1 MASSSKR
8 TAPAPRALRLPL
20 FVKFLIGNLLLAALL
35 ITGGYYVVKNETRFR
50 SRGNFM
56 EKHWKR
62 FVSYIESVGRATASA
77 AEAVADDD
85 ELVAS
90 LAAMRPDAPPAAAG
104 TPPPMNGTAIG
115 EHLFK
120 HLSSKNG
127 LQPDLLMIFTTD
139 GRLLWAPGESGIT
152 QDDLGEMTAVTVV
165 RNGGSFFGKMLVQG
179 DQVWAAVGIPVR
191 AANGGVIGGLIIGT
205 KLDRYMQQFKEQSD
219 DDEVLQHRI
228 VLTVGGKVVA
238 AAFEPKQWPELEK
251 QLQEANWLTAEQGAD
266 VRKIIRLKGGDYD
279 FAHDTVQ
286 GFAGMSSGPIGD
298 LFVLRNRATLATQ
311 DQKLPWIEMGIGMVL
326 SIVLALV
333 LAAWVSR
340 PIKQFVSQSRQLLEG
355 ETDLTQRVKVSSR
368 DETADLAENINQV
381 FGRLHDLAAGV
392 QSAAFQVGASSAEI
406 SAASKQMN
414 AGLKDQTLKIEGS
427 TAAVTE
433 LSASIQQVAANAAQA
448 TDVAEKSNVAVTAA
462 VQRMGQIRGAV
473 EDAAEKMK
481 ELGESSKR
489 IGNIVE
495 VIRQISEQT
504 SLLALNASIEA
515 AHAGEQGRGFAV
527 VADEVSSLAKRVGQ
541 SAKDIEA
548 LIQTIKE
555 QTAAAIASM
564 DVGTR
569 EVEGGAQ
576 LVTHTLTDLGQLIS
590 VVKDTASAVQE
601 QAVVSDEIARN
612 MDAVQKIASEVLSGS
627 EESVVQAE
635 QLHELAFQLE
645 QSIGGF
651 NLDGSGAGG
660 GASRARRAAGGGNGR
675 RVERDDDDDD
685 RDPPARPP
693 KALPKRVGEDRT
705 G

>member
-1 MASSSKR
+1 MAVSKK
-8 TAPAPRALRLPL
+8 TERAFRVPL

-35 ITGGYYVVKNETRFR
+35 ITGGYLVVRSQTRMR
-50 SRGNFM
+50 DRGNYLD
-56 EKHWKR
+56 KHFKR
-62 FVSYIESVGRATASA
+62 FMGYVDGQSRALSSTAQILSDSDEIVDPLIKATAPSA
-77 AEAVADDD
+77 TATPPE
-85 ELVAS
+85 
-90 LAAMRPDAPPAAAG
+90 PDAPETANAAHKMGGA
-104 TPPPMNGTAIG
+104 PFM
-115 EHLFK
+115 FK
-120 HLSSKNG
+120 LLSEKNG
-127 LQPDLLMIFTTD
+127 IEPDLMIVVTAD
-139 GRLLWAPGESGIT
+139 GRLLWASPDANLDQADVGQMDVLS
-152 QDDLGEMTAVTVV
+152 VV
-165 RNGGSFFGKMLVQG
+165 RNGGSFSGKVLVHDG
-179 DQVWAAVGIPVR
+179 R
-191 AANGGVIGGLIIGT
+191 AWEVGGVAVRTDAGTLVGGLVIGVRIE
-205 KLDRYMQQFKEQSD
+205 RYMQQFKDQSD
-219 DDEVLQHRI
+219 DDEALQHRL
-228 VLTVGGKVVA
+228 VLVVGGKIVA
-238 AAFEPKQWPELEK
+238 SVFDSKTWPELEK
-251 QLQEANWLTAEQGAD
+251 QLQQDRWVKEKRGDDERF
-266 VRKIIRLKGGDYD
+266 VIRLKGGDYD
-279 FAHDTVQ
+279 FTVDDVE
-286 GFAGMSSGPIGD
+286 GFHGIESGSIGQLFLLRSRADIAAQEAGIPWKEVIIG
-298 LFVLRNRATLATQ
+298 
-311 DQKLPWIEMGIGMVL
+311 IVL
-326 SIVLALV
+326 SVVFALL
-333 LAAWVSR
+333 LAAWISR

-355 ETDLTQRVKVSSR
+355 ETDLTHRVEVASR

-406 SAASKQMN
+406 SAASKQML
-414 AGLKDQTLKIEGS
+414 AGLKDQTMKIEGS

-448 TDVAEKSNVAVTAA
+448 TDVAEKSNVAVTSA
-462 VQRMGQIRGAV
+462 VARMQQIRAAV
-473 EDAAEKMK
+473 EDAAEKMR

-527 VADEVSSLAKRVGQ
+527 VADEVSSLARRVGQ

-555 QTAAAIASM
+555 QTAAAISSM

-612 MDAVQKIASEVLSGS
+612 MDAVQKIAGEVLSGS

-651 NLDGSGAGG
+651 NLDGSGS
-660 GASRARRAAGGGNGR
+660 ASSKRAGGNGAPVR
-675 RVERDDDDDD
+675 
-685 RDPPARPP
+685 AA
-693 KALPKRVGEDRT
+693 KALPKRASEGRT
-705 G
+705 SDSE